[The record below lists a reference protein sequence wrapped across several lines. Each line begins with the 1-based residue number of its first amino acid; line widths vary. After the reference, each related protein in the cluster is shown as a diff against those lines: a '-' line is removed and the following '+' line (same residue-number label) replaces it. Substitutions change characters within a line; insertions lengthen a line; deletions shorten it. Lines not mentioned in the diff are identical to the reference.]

1 LPVVYKWGKFDLQK
15 YFIILLLFFLT
26 FAHAYAG
33 QKSVL
38 IVQSSKIG
46 PYNEAVEGF
55 KSRCQCTAKELV
67 LSDAEGL
74 NIFREIRSFQPDVIL
89 AVGIDALLRLKA
101 IKNVP
106 IVYAMVSNP
115 ESIHLAGANVTGV
128 SMNIAPKKQLSLLQE
143 AFPGLHK
150 VGLLYNPLTSGGFVE
165 KALASSR
172 DTPIKIIVKE
182 IHHPRDVPLNIN
194 SLKDK
199 IDVFWMIPDS
209 TVFSPVTVEYLFLFS
224 FENKIPVMTF
234 SEKYLSM
241 GAVISAN
248 IDARDIGRQA
258 GEMVEKILSG
268 ANVADIPSVD
278 ARKANVTVNQITAK
292 KIGRPISNETIF
304 RGKVIN

>member
-1 LPVVYKWGKFDLQK
+1 LPLVYKRGKFNLQK
-15 YFIILLLFFLT
+15 YLIIMLLVLIP
-26 FAHAYAG
+26 FAHTYAG
-33 QKSVL
+33 KKSVL
-38 IVQSSKIG
+38 IVQSTKIG

-55 KSRCQCTAKELV
+55 KSGCQCSSRELV
-67 LSDAEGL
+67 LSDVEGL

-101 IKNVP
+101 IKDVP

-115 ESIHLAGANVTGV
+115 ESIHLAGANITGV
-128 SMNIAPKKQLSLLQE
+128 SMNIASEKQLSLLQE
-143 AFPGLHK
+143 AFPGPHR
-150 VGLLYNPLTSGGFVE
+150 VGILYNPPKSGGFVE
-165 KALASSR
+165 KALASSK
-172 DTPIKIIVKE
+172 DMSIKIIVKE
-182 IHHPRDVPLNIN
+182 IHNPRDVPQKIN

-209 TVFSPVTVEYLFLFS
+209 TVFSPETVEYLFLFC
-224 FENKIPVMTF
+224 FENKIPVLTF

-268 ANVADIPSVD
+268 TNVADVPSVD
-278 ARKANVTVNQITAK
+278 ARKANVRVNLITAK
-292 KIGRPISNETIF
+292 KIGRTISSEILL
-304 RGKVIN
+304 RGKAVN

>member
-1 LPVVYKWGKFDLQK
+1 MRK
-15 YFIILLLFFLT
+15 YFILIFLFLLT
-26 FAHAYAG
+26 FEHAYAG

-89 AVGIDALLRLKA
+89 AVGINALLRLKA
-101 IKNVP
+101 IKDVP

-115 ESIHLAGANVTGV
+115 ESIHLAGANITGV
-128 SMNIAPKKQLSLLQE
+128 SMNIAPEKQLSLLQL
-143 AFPGLHK
+143 AFPGLK
-150 VGLLYNPLTSGGFVE
+150 KIGLLYNPLKSGGFVE

-172 DTPIKIIVKE
+172 DMSIKIIVKE
-182 IHHPRDVPLNIN
+182 IHHPMDVPLTIN

-199 IDVFWMIPDS
+199 IDAFWMIPDS
-209 TVFSPVTVEYLFLFS
+209 TVFSPETVEYLFLFS
-224 FENKIPVMTF
+224 FENKIPVLTF
-234 SEKYLSM
+234 SENYLSM
-241 GAVISAN
+241 GAVMSAN
-248 IDARDIGRQA
+248 IDARDIGKQA
-258 GEMVEKILSG
+258 GEMVAKILSG

-278 ARKANVTVNQITAK
+278 ARKANVTVNLITAK
-292 KIGRPISNETIF
+292 KIGRPLSNETLS
-304 RGKVIN
+304 RWKVIN